1 MNTRH
6 SLHPSAR
13 HLCCAGLAAALA
25 APAVGAADTR
35 TVTADPF
42 YASLPADCG
51 GPPVLTGLCL
61 LASTRPAATGNFI
74 AAQVVPGNI
83 ALGTQYPVTLNTRL
97 ELPPGNYLLYRSSGL
112 DSRHERPFTVTAGQ
126 ITTIKT
132 AAIKFQDTAGSY
144 NKLQHFQARNTVG
157 ATGCNAE
164 IGNTGVMAYLPDN
177 YQVTLVPTRD
187 NAAPRCEPSR
197 FVSRVVTFNL
207 MAGQGATLRPGT
219 VTDQTLAAAN
229 TYRRAS
235 GAVSLTNIGPLRL
248 DVSQVGFLP
257 RFRAYQGIQNPSATA
272 PDALVLSGAPHFH
285 FIIPVTMNASASC
298 GVSLA
303 VGGLPRHNLMTDC
316 AFDAA
321 GRLTR
326 FRVNAGAYYGLH
338 NLAAKSAVAAVT
350 INSPFIVGAVQ
361 FNLKGN

>member
-6 SLHPSAR
+6 SLHPSGR

-25 APAVGAADTR
+25 APAVGAADVK

-51 GPPVLTGLCL
+51 GPAVTTGLCL
-61 LASTRPAATGNFI
+61 LASTKPLATGSFI

-83 ALGTQYPVTLNTRL
+83 TLGTQYPVTLNTRL
-97 ELPPGNYLLYRSSGL
+97 DLPPGNYLLYRNTGL

-126 ITTIKT
+126 LTTIKT
-132 AAIKFQDTAGSY
+132 AVIKFQDRAGSY

-164 IGNTGVMAYLPDN
+164 IGNTGVQAYLPDN

-187 NAAPRCEPSR
+187 NSTPRCEASR

-207 MAGQGATLRPGT
+207 MASQGVTLRPGT

-229 TYRRAS
+229 SYRRAS
-235 GAVSLTNIGPLRL
+235 GAVSLTTIGPLRQ
-248 DVSQVGFLP
+248 DVSQVGFLSK
-257 RFRAYQGIQNPSATA
+257 FRSYQGVQNSSSAA

-285 FIIPVTMNASASC
+285 FVIPVTMNPSASC

-303 VGGLPRHNLMTDC
+303 AGGLPRHNLMTDC
-316 AFDAA
+316 VFDAA

-350 INSPFIVGAVQ
+350 INSPFIVGAVR